1 MAQKT
6 QGLNGILF
14 ITDKFMIN
22 DDDRDYNTLNEKP
35 FGFAWTVNLTVTAE

>member
-14 ITDKFMIN
+14 INTDKFMIN

-35 FGFAWTVNLTVTAE
+35 FGFA